1 MPNGHTDKE
10 RLVALEVGLR
20 DLRDDVQKGQADL
33 MDKFVKIE
41 TNHLPH
47 IQASVDRLLYA
58 VGIFMLLYLFG
69 PEAIH
74 QIKTVLGL

>member
-1 MPNGHTDKE
+1 MPLNP
-10 RLVALEVGLR
+10 AAVGATG
-20 DLRDDVQKGQADL
+20 DVRTISWTSKDA
-33 MDKFVKIE
+33 
-41 TNHLPH
+41 
-47 IQASVDRLLYA
+47 LLYA